1 MSFKIV
7 DTHVHFWDLDRFD
20 YFWLKPEYGILYR
33 TYLPEQIRQEMDK
46 AGVSQGIFVQANH
59 LPDENDWVLS
69 LAKTHTWIAGMV
81 GWVDLTDPRV
91 GDTLDA
97 YMRHSRFKGVRHL
110 IHEEPDDRWLLRS
123 DVQPGLQALA
133 ERGLTFDIVALPRH
147 LPYLPEVVSRHPKLN
162 FVIDHMAKPPIAS
175 GSLDN
180 WARDLEGVSAFPNVL
195 CKVSGL
201 ITEATSGAWT
211 PEELK
216 PAIQVG
222 VDLFG
227 FDRLMFGGDW
237 PVSLLASSYQQVVDA
252 TQAALPHASE
262 EDLAKFWSGNAAR
275 FYRLDDG
282 A

>member
-7 DTHVHFWDLDRFD
+7 DTHVHFWDLNRFG
-20 YFWLKPEYGILYR
+20 YFWLKPEYGILYQ
-33 TYLPEQIRQEMDK
+33 TYLPEQIRAEMDK

-59 LPDENDWVLS
+59 LLEENDWVLD

-81 GWVDLTDPRV
+81 GWVDLTHAHV
-91 GDTLDA
+91 GDVLDA
-97 YMRHSRFKGVRHL
+97 YVRHPRFKGVRHL
-110 IHEEPDDRWLLRS
+110 IHEEPDDRWLLRA
-123 DVQPGLQALA
+123 DLQPGLHALA
-133 ERGLTFDIVALPRH
+133 ERGLTFDLVALPRH
-147 LPYLPEVVSRHPKLN
+147 LPYLPEVISRHPGLN

-175 GSLDN
+175 GDLDS
-180 WARDLEGVSAFPNVL
+180 WARDLEAVSAFPNVM

-201 ITEATSGAWT
+201 ITEATPKAWT

-237 PVSLLASSYQQVVDA
+237 PVSLLASSYQQVVGA
-252 TQAALPHASE
+252 TRAALPDASQE
-262 EDLAKFWSGNAAR
+262 ALAKFWSGNATR
-275 FYRLDDG
+275 FYRLGDE